1 MIRTVQCSSCS
12 TSFPVDPRKVPDDG
26 VYARCS
32 VCDSIFFVV
41 GGPDGASAPSPT
53 VEGAEPEPTQPSFAP
68 PEPPQTPFTK
78 PSFAAEDIGAPAV
91 RAGDGT
97 GTAPASA
104 DQWVFETEPEID
116 PSTLDVTPLDTLEQG
131 MRKAQDETP
140 TFNRAGAGSV
150 LTPFEAPIPEPAV
163 WVPPPP
169 PLATPPA
176 PPAPPKAF
184 TFGKRDPHDKAS
196 RLARV
201 LVSDIITY
209 NPERHQ
215 RALDGGT
222 LKADFED
229 EIKKSWGEYV
239 DQVGKELA
247 ESTQYFHDALNEIL
261 ARGQRVF

>member
-32 VCDSIFFVV
+32 VCDSVFFVAAAPAIV
-41 GGPDGASAPSPT
+41 SAAVPAPSPT
-53 VEGAEPEPTQPSFAP
+53 VERPEPDAAKPSFGA
-68 PEPPQTPFTK
+68 PEPPETPFTK
-78 PSFAAEDIGAPAV
+78 PGFAAEDVGAPAG
-91 RAGDGT
+91 RGGDGAA
-97 GTAPASA
+97 TAPTSA

-116 PSTLDVTPLDTLEQG
+116 PSTLDVRPLDTLEQG

-140 TFNRAGAGSV
+140 TFNRVGAGSV
-150 LTPFEAPIPEPAV
+150 LPPLGTSAPQPGTWA
-163 WVPPPP
+163 PPP
-169 PLATPPA
+169 

-184 TFGKRDPHDKAS
+184 AFGRRDPHEKAS

-229 EIKKSWGEYV
+229 EIRKSWGEYV

-247 ESTQYFHDALNEIL
+247 ESTHYFNDALNEIL